1 LENQE
6 YNSLSKPR
14 AEKALFFAKTVW
26 LTSNHPSEI
35 PDIMC
40 RQITLFHARAAFFG
54 SFYFLQPAIQKT
66 GALLIQLG
74 RAVY

>member
-1 LENQE
+1 
-6 YNSLSKPR
+6 
-14 AEKALFFAKTVW
+14 
-26 LTSNHPSEI
+26 
-35 PDIMC
+35 MC
-40 RQITLFHARAAFFG
+40 RQITLFHVRAAFFG

>member
-1 LENQE
+1 
-6 YNSLSKPR
+6 
-14 AEKALFFAKTVW
+14 
-26 LTSNHPSEI
+26 
-35 PDIMC
+35 MG
-40 RQITLFHARAAFFG
+40 RQITPFHVRAAFFG